1 MFLQDHARQ
10 ELASRLERLKVAERK
25 DSTAME
31 ASKLRA
37 NLRAELARVEA
48 ALSRIDEGVWGT
60 CGACGRPIGPQR
72 LLARPETDLC
82 ADCLART
89 S

>member
-1 MFLQDHARQ
+1 MFLQEHARR

-25 DSTAME
+25 DATAME
-31 ASKLRA
+31 ASKSRA

-48 ALSRIDEGVWGT
+48 ALHRIDEGVWGT
-60 CGACGRPIGPQR
+60 CGHCGRPIPQQR
-72 LLARPETDLC
+72 LMERPETDRC
-82 ADCLART
+82 VDCLGLD